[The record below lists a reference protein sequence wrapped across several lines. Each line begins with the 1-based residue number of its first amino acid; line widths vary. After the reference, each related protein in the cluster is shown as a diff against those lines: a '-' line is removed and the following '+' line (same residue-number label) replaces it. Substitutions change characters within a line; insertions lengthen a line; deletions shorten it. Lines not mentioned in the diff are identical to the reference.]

1 MGRTK
6 QFQGISTLGD
16 AMYLGPDKC
25 ILGFLNF
32 DYTLNVV
39 LFMGSDA
46 SIAQDHSLIV
56 LLVYCLF
63 HGIGLVVNWKT

>member
-6 QFQGISTLGD
+6 QFQGVSTLGD

-46 SIAQDHSLIV
+46 SIAQDHLLIA

-63 HGIGLVVNWKT
+63 HGIGLVVNWKS